1 MQAVLAVT
9 CAIVLNACSSG
20 GGSAPASLSTPQNNQ
35 NQAQN
40 QKEEKEEA
48 ERKKTEEQAK
58 AEAERKKAE
67 ELAKQEAE
75 RKKAEE
81 LAKQEAE
88 RKKAE
93 ELAKQEAERKK
104 AEELAK
110 QEAERKKAEELA
122 KQEAE
127 RKKAEELAKQE
138 AERKKAEELA
148 KQEAERKKAEE
159 LAKQEADRKKA
170 EEDAKNQANNNPK
183 PQPEKG
189 GLFAE
194 ALAKGFAANNSKKA
208 GFMDSKSVNGI
219 LLSIDNASGTVTG
232 QLPPKTEAFNEL
244 VLNGT
249 KILLLAG
256 ARDKLNQIGMRPL
269 AERDFPNGGYKAEG
283 KGLVGSTG
291 DERAGNFQDV
301 RYGVYTVDGK
311 SHLFVQ
317 GNPSAWL
324 PSAKYSYSGNAVYG
338 KDGEYSRAKTDAIV
352 DFAKKTVDIT
362 ITPPSVAGKAAPSPL
377 QFGGTI
383 NGNIFSGTKNGIETK
398 GGFFGGGGADLGGVY
413 NVKEGEHKGYNG
425 AYGASNR
432 QIVK

>member
-1 MQAVLAVT
+1 M
-9 CAIVLNACSSG
+9 
-20 GGSAPASLSTPQNNQ
+20 STLQNNQ

-40 QKEEKEEA
+40 QKEEKEEG

-58 AEAERKKAE
+58 AEAERKNAEEQAKAEAGRKEEELAQAEAERKKAE

-127 RKKAEELAKQE
+127 RKKVEELAKAE
-138 AERKKAEELA
+138 AERKKAEEN
-148 KQEAERKKAEE
+148 
-159 LAKQEADRKKA
+159 
-170 EEDAKNQANNNPK
+170 AKNQANNNPK

-189 GLFAE
+189 GSFAE
-194 ALAKGFAANNSKKA
+194 ALAKGFAANDSKKID
-208 GFMDSKSVNGI
+208 FMDSKSVNGI

-244 VLNGT
+244 MLNGT
-249 KILLLAG
+249 KILLLAS
-256 ARDKLNQIGMRPL
+256 AQDKTNGISMRPL
-269 AERDFPNGGYKAEG
+269 AQRDFPNGGYTAEG
-283 KGLVGSTG
+283 KGFVGSTG
-291 DERAGNFQDV
+291 LDPRQDHFQNV

-317 GNPSAWL
+317 GNPTQTMYRT
-324 PSAKYSYSGNAVYG
+324 AKYAYDGHAVYG
-338 KDGEYSRAKTDAIV
+338 KDGKYNRATTKAIV
-352 DFAKKTVDIT
+352 DFGKKTVDIT
-362 ITPPSVAGKAAPSPL
+362 ITPPNISGQADRSPL
-377 QFGGTI
+377 KFGGEI
-383 NGNIFSGTKNGIETK
+383 KGNTFSGTQNNIETK
-398 GGFFGGGGADLGGVY
+398 GGFFGPGGADLGGVY

-425 AYGASNR
+425 AYGASNS
-432 QIVK
+432 VLLPK

>member
-1 MQAVLAVT
+1 MKKLSLQAVLAVT

-122 KQEAE
+122 KQEA
-127 RKKAEELAKQE
+127 
-138 AERKKAEELA
+138 
-148 KQEAERKKAEE
+148 
-159 LAKQEADRKKA
+159 DRKKA

-189 GLFAE
+189 GSFAE
-194 ALAKGFAANNSKKA
+194 ALAKGFVANDSKKA
-208 GFMDSKSVNGI
+208 GFMKGKPVNGI
-219 LLSIDNASGTVTG
+219 MLSIDNASGAVTG
-232 QLPPKTEAFNEL
+232 QLPQTESFDEL
-244 VLNGT
+244 MLNGT
-249 KILLLAG
+249 KILLLASST
-256 ARDKLNQIGMRPL
+256 DKLKEIAMRPL
-269 AERDFPNGGYKAEG
+269 AERDFPNGGYKSEG
-283 KGLVGSTG
+283 KGWVGSTG
-291 DERAGNFQDV
+291 DARQGYFENV

-317 GNPSAWL
+317 GNPSTWL
-324 PSAKYSYSGNAVYG
+324 SRAKYSYSGDAVYG
-338 KDGEYSRAKTDAIV
+338 KDGVYNRAKTSAIV
-352 DFAKKTVDIT
+352 DFANKTVDVT
-362 ITPPSVAGKAAPSPL
+362 ITPPRVSGRADPSPL
-377 QFGGTI
+377 QFGGI
-383 NGNIFSGTKNGIETK
+383 IDGNTFSGTKNNIETK
-398 GGFFGGGGADLGGVY
+398 GGFFGPGGVDLGGVY

>member
-1 MQAVLAVT
+1 MKKLSLQAVLAVT

-122 KQEAE
+122 K
-127 RKKAEELAKQE
+127 R
-138 AERKKAEELA
+138 
-148 KQEAERKKAEE
+148 EAERKKAEE

-232 QLPPKTEAFNEL
+232 QLPQTESFDVL
-244 VLNGT
+244 TLNGT
-249 KILLLAG
+249 KILLFARAG
-256 ARDKLNQIGMRPL
+256 DKLKEIAMRPFSAL
-269 AERDFPNGGYKAEG
+269 DFPNNDFKGE
-283 KGLVGSTG
+283 GLVGSIG
-291 DERAGNFQDV
+291 DKYKGTFQDV

-317 GNPSAWL
+317 GNPSSWL
-324 PSAKYSYSGNAVYG
+324 PRTAKYSYEGHAVYG
-338 KDGEYSRAKTDAIV
+338 KDGTYSRAKSSATV
-352 DFAKKTVDIT
+352 DFANKTIDVT
-362 ITPPSVAGKAAPSPL
+362 ITPPSISGRATQSPL
-377 QFGGTI
+377 KFGGTI
-383 NGNIFSGTKNGIETK
+383 NGNTFSGTKNGIETR
-398 GGFFGGGGADLGGVY
+398 GGFFGPGGADLGGIY
-413 NVKEGEHKGYNG
+413 HANEGEHKGHNG
-425 AYGASNR
+425 AYGASV
-432 QIVK
+432 VK